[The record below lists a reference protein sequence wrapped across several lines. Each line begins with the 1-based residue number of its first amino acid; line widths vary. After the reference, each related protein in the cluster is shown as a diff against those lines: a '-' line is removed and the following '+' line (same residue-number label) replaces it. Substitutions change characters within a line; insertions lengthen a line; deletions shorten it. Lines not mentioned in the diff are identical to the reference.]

1 MREQKIQ
8 GNLEK
13 ENLRNLITA
22 AWSNDDSRQWR
33 SANHAW
39 HSKSIFGCSGLIW
52 YARSFKNSRL
62 SQISFRF
69 VSAVSFRRL
78 VILKGSNRREID
90 YFSHWN
96 RLNSFNWISQVLKG
110 VFRMELAKKCPFLAR
125 VPASFVRKAR
135 GPVLVSYAERCPV
148 MSEVLHKESETPM
161 KNEGKL
167 YHSFFNAFFPSWS
180 KCSLLSCYERDVKD
194 LDQ

>member
-1 MREQKIQ
+1 MNKSAFGSAVREQKIQ
-8 GNLEK
+8 GSLEK
-13 ENLRNLITA
+13 EKLRNLITA

-39 HSKSIFGCSGLIW
+39 HPKSIFGCSGLIW
-52 YARSFKNSRL
+52 YPRSFKT
-62 SQISFRF
+62 
-69 VSAVSFRRL
+69 AGFRRMHSDL
-78 VILKGSNRREID
+78 WVQCHSVGLSILKDFNRREID

-96 RLNSFNWISQVLKG
+96 RFNFFNWISQVLKG

-167 YHSFFNAFFPSWS
+167 CHSFYNFDRSVL
-180 KCSLLSCYERDVKD
+180 C
-194 LDQ
+194 